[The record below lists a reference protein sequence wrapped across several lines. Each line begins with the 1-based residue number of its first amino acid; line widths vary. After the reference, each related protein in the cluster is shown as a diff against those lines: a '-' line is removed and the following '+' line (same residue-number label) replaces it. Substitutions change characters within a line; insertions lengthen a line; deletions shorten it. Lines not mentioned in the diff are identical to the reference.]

1 MAVVSSRQH
10 ALVKECRA
18 IARGDDPRLL
28 LDGWHLVSEAIAAGL
43 PLEWIAVDSSRP
55 PAEPG
60 ILGRARDAGMTVI
73 DVTTSVID
81 AMSPVRQA
89 SGVVAVSP
97 RPVIDPRALIA
108 PAPALVVAA
117 FGVQDP
123 GNVGGLARSVDAGGG
138 SGLLLDGGAADP
150 WNWKALRAAMGSSF
164 RLPVR
169 REGAAG
175 DHLRAWQRDGVQ
187 VIAAVPRDGTAMYDL
202 DLSRPLA
209 FVLGGEGAGLPEAVL
224 ALADYHVRVPM
235 RARVE
240 SLNVGV
246 AGALLV
252 YEAARQRGTVS

>member
-1 MAVVSSRQH
+1 MCIR
-10 ALVKECRA
+10 
-18 IARGDDPRLL
+18 
-28 LDGWHLVSEAIAAGL
+28 
-43 PLEWIAVDSSRP
+43 DS
-55 PAEPG
+55 
-60 ILGRARDAGMTVI
+60 
-73 DVTTSVID
+73 
-81 AMSPVRQA
+81 
-89 SGVVAVSP
+89 
-97 RPVIDPRALIA
+97 
-108 PAPALVVAA
+108 
-117 FGVQDP
+117 
-123 GNVGGLARSVDAGGG
+123 
-138 SGLLLDGGAADP
+138 P